1 MDLTKFYENGLVLD
15 KELHFGSG
23 KDISDA
29 INQMNNDGLA
39 VSYLDTSGEVI
50 RCMVKASPS
59 HRPDKNNEKSGWYV
73 YNENA
78 NFINIVYGNWRDGNT
93 YKWSNTDINK
103 LSVQDREKL
112 KSDIAHDIERSK
124 KERKKRY
131 DQVAKDCQDR
141 FRKSIDCVNHDYLTK
156 KQIKNYGMK
165 TIGNSLVVPLYS
177 TTNVKPEIR

>member
-112 KSDIAHDIERSK
+112 KSDIAHDIE
-124 KERKKRY
+124 
-131 DQVAKDCQDR
+131 
-141 FRKSIDCVNHDYLTK
+141 L
-156 KQIKNYGMK
+156 
-165 TIGNSLVVPLYS
+165 SL
-177 TTNVKPEIR
+177 IHI